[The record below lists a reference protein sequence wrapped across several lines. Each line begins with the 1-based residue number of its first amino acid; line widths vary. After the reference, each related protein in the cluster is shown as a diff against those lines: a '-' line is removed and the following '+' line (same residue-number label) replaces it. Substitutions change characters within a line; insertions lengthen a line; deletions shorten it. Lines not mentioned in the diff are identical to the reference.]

1 LLGKA
6 SSILVGELKMKI
18 IKLIFLLLIYA
29 IGHLPVITYA
39 QINPANPLVIF
50 VETTPGTTALQR
62 EVAYAVADVCPNL
75 GGPLQSPGPQRDLFL
90 RCNEMIATACEFN
103 GAVDPAT
110 GEPIPCGRSLEMSDP
125 DELLAALQQ
134 VWGEELHSNSTLTTR
149 VTNGQFSNIAGRMNA
164 LRLGAASG
172 AFGGRVASVA
182 PDSEPDRASPGYG
195 AVSLDS
201 RTMSGGGAAGDVAG
215 SRIGW
220 FLEGSFNTGDRDH
233 TGAENGFDF
242 DSISFTLGLDYLFDA
257 GVIGI
262 SFGQDSYEAEFDN
275 ALFVT
280 GGDVEVE
287 GTSGSI
293 FGAWFGDGFYLDG
306 LLTIGSLDNDMS
318 RALVYDSADNCL
330 PPLACPA
337 QNRVL
342 TGETDGDYVAA
353 GASWGYE
360 AVRGNWDI
368 TTSLSVAYR
377 DIDIDG
383 FDETD
388 TSGGGMGLRYSDQTI
403 ESLRSILG
411 ISFTGNFSRS
421 FGVLSPHF
429 RAEWHHEFEDDL
441 IWLDAKYIMEDN
453 LGTVPPGDF
462 TGTACLSC
470 ARWSGD
476 EIDTDFALVG
486 VGVSAVFS
494 RRVQMYLMYD
504 ALLGIDNVSSNTFS
518 VGLRGQF

>member
-1 LLGKA
+1 
-6 SSILVGELKMKI
+6 MKI
-18 IKLIFLLLIYA
+18 TKSIFLLLILA
-29 IGHLPVITYA
+29 VGFLPVITHA
-39 QINPANPLVIF
+39 QINPNNPLVIF
-50 VETTPGTTALQR
+50 VDNTSGTTALQR
-62 EVAYAVADVCPNL
+62 EVAYAVADVCPSL
-75 GGPLQSPGPQRDLFL
+75 GGPLQPAGPQRDLFE

-103 GAVDPAT
+103 DPT
-110 GEPIPCGRSLEMSDP
+110 NPNCGRSLELSDP
-125 DELLAALQQ
+125 NELLAALQQ

-182 PDSEPDRASPGYG
+182 PDAEPDRASPGYG
-195 AVSLDS
+195 MVSLDS
-201 RTMSGGGAAGDVAG
+201 RTASGGGAAGDVAG

-220 FLEGSFNTGDRDH
+220 FLEGSFNTGDRDQ
-233 TGAENGFDF
+233 TAAEDGFDF
-242 DSISFTLGLDYLFDA
+242 DSTSFSVGLDYLFDA

-262 SFGQDSYEAEFDN
+262 AFGQDNYEADFEN
-275 ALFVT
+275 GLFVT

-293 FGAWFGDGFYLDG
+293 FGAWFGERFYLDA

-330 PPLACPA
+330 PPLTCLP
-337 QNRVL
+337 QDRLL

-377 DIDIDG
+377 DIEIDG

-388 TSGGGMGLRYSDQTI
+388 TSGGGMALRYSAQKL

-441 IWLDAKYIMEDN
+441 VWLDAKGRFCRGCLLVMCQVE
-453 LGTVPPGDF
+453 LG
-462 TGTACLSC
+462 
-470 ARWSGD
+470 
-476 EIDTDFALVG
+476 
-486 VGVSAVFS
+486 
-494 RRVQMYLMYD
+494 
-504 ALLGIDNVSSNTFS
+504 
-518 VGLRGQF
+518 